1 MAVIDDLYRIYVGA
15 TPPDVTATPLGE
27 DLGYVIA
34 EVFSVAYSEIQR
46 LAAGSSLTTAIG
58 AFLELHARDR
68 GLRKQSNESDD
79 QLRERLRKPPLAGT
93 VPAIMAAVT
102 GIVGS
107 FGNVIIVE
115 LPLSSA
121 YYDRSSFYDRGERAG
136 GGRGVV
142 IVLIPASANAKSAV
156 MDAVRSK
163 VSAGKIWRVE
173 EYT

>member
-1 MAVIDDLYRIYVGA
+1 MAVIDDLYRIYVGS
-15 TPPDVTATPLGE
+15 TPPDVTATALGE

-46 LAAGSSLTTAIG
+46 LIAGSSLSTAVG
-58 AFLELHARDR
+58 TFLELHAKDR
-68 GLRKQSNESDD
+68 GLRKQSGETED

-93 VPAIMAAVT
+93 VPAILSAVT
-102 GIVGS
+102 AIVGNA
-107 FGNVIIVE
+107 GQVILIE

-121 YYDRSSFYDRGERAG
+121 YYDRDSFYDRAERAG

-142 IVLIPASANAKSAV
+142 IVIIPASANAKNAV
-156 MDAVRSK
+156 IDAVRSK